1 MADQNLNQ
9 TFSYHLQIAS
19 FDIPTPLSYPVFTMG
34 LLLYLFSVFCNL
46 TIMLLIVTQRTLHKP
61 MFYSLPLNDLVGI
74 SSMLPR
80 VLADIVTQT
89 HSVYYPTCVF
99 QAFVCHMY
107 GGWCAFPTCSD
118 IFYHLQTTAIDCV
131 IISAAWGLDL
141 AMILTLFALQSR
153 VKRCKAYIL
162 NIYCDTN
169 NLSLMALSCCDNP
182 SMLKLVCANTAINN
196 IYGLFI
202 PTLIQV
208 IVVWTI
214 LYTYLHILVTCF
226 RKKGSADTKSKVL
239 QTCATH
245 LIVFTS
251 SPFLFGTLT
260 YCFIVFCNVTVLV
273 TIALD
278 RKLHKP
284 MFILL
289 FNMPIN
295 DLIGA
300 TAFFPQL
307 VVSILAQNRSISY
320 PACYLQALLVHLYGA
335 GSLTILTA
343 MAYDRYIAIC
353 CPLRYNAIMSPNN
366 LMKIIIFMW
375 LLVIALIVV
384 LLALVTRFKI
394 CRTTIVDTH
403 CNNPSLVRLICDDTR
418 INNYYGL
425 FITAV
430 FQGVSLLVVI
440 YTYIQILITCV
451 MNKSSDA
458 RSKAIQ
464 TCGTH
469 LVVFLFLEFNACFGL
484 IAHRFQQTDP
494 FLRRAFGLSV
504 MVFPPILNPLIYGLK
519 TKEIR
524 QNVLGFY
531 KRKVSS
537 VK

>member
-1 MADQNLNQ
+1 MYTNSTYMLSMDSLA
-9 TFSYHLQIAS
+9 IAPS
-19 FDIPTPLSYPVFTMG
+19 GVYP
-34 LLLYLFSVFCNL
+34 
-46 TIMLLIVTQRTLHKP
+46 
-61 MFYSLPLNDLVGI
+61 
-74 SSMLPR
+74 
-80 VLADIVTQT
+80 A
-89 HSVYYPTCVF
+89 
-99 QAFVCHMY
+99 
-107 GGWCAFPTCSD
+107 
-118 IFYHLQTTAIDCV
+118 
-131 IISAAWGLDL
+131 
-141 AMILTLFALQSR
+141 
-153 VKRCKAYIL
+153 
-162 NIYCDTN
+162 
-169 NLSLMALSCCDNP
+169 
-182 SMLKLVCANTAINN
+182 
-196 IYGLFI
+196 
-202 PTLIQV
+202 
-208 IVVWTI
+208 
-214 LYTYLHILVTCF
+214 
-226 RKKGSADTKSKVL
+226 
-239 QTCATH
+239 
-245 LIVFTS
+245 
-251 SPFLFGTLT
+251 FLFGTLT
-260 YCFIVFCNVTVLV
+260 YCFIVFCNVTVLS

-300 TAFFPQL
+300 TAFIPQL
-307 VVSILAQNRSISY
+307 LVSILAQNRSISY

-335 GSLTILTA
+335 GSLTILTS

-353 CPLRYNAIMSPNN
+353 CPLRYNSIMSSSN

-375 LLVIALIVV
+375 LLVITLIVV

-394 CRTTIVDTH
+394 CRTTIVDIY

-425 FITAV
+425 LITAV
-430 FQGVSLLVVI
+430 FQGVSLIVVI
-440 YTYIQILITCV
+440 FTYIQILLTCV

-469 LVVFLFLEFNACFGL
+469 LVVFIFLEFNACFSL
-484 IAHRFQQTDP
+484 ISHRFEQAAP
-494 FLRRAFGLSV
+494 SLRRAFGVSV

>member
-1 MADQNLNQ
+1 MYTNSTYMLSMDSLA
-9 TFSYHLQIAS
+9 IAPS
-19 FDIPTPLSYPVFTMG
+19 GVYP
-34 LLLYLFSVFCNL
+34 
-46 TIMLLIVTQRTLHKP
+46 
-61 MFYSLPLNDLVGI
+61 
-74 SSMLPR
+74 
-80 VLADIVTQT
+80 A
-89 HSVYYPTCVF
+89 
-99 QAFVCHMY
+99 
-107 GGWCAFPTCSD
+107 
-118 IFYHLQTTAIDCV
+118 
-131 IISAAWGLDL
+131 
-141 AMILTLFALQSR
+141 
-153 VKRCKAYIL
+153 
-162 NIYCDTN
+162 
-169 NLSLMALSCCDNP
+169 
-182 SMLKLVCANTAINN
+182 
-196 IYGLFI
+196 
-202 PTLIQV
+202 
-208 IVVWTI
+208 
-214 LYTYLHILVTCF
+214 
-226 RKKGSADTKSKVL
+226 
-239 QTCATH
+239 
-245 LIVFTS
+245 
-251 SPFLFGTLT
+251 FLFGTLT
-260 YCFIVFCNVTVLV
+260 YCFIVFCNVTVLS

-307 VVSILAQNRSISY
+307 LVSILAQNRSISY

-335 GSLTILTA
+335 GSLTILTS

-353 CPLRYNAIMSPNN
+353 CPLRYNSIMSSSN

-375 LLVIALIVV
+375 LLVITLIVV

-394 CRTTIVDTH
+394 CRTTIVDIY

-425 FITAV
+425 LITAV
-430 FQGVSLLVVI
+430 FQGVSLIVVI
-440 YTYIQILITCV
+440 FTYIQILLTCV

-469 LVVFLFLEFNACFGL
+469 LVVFLFLEFNACFSL
-484 IAHRFQQTDP
+484 IAHRFEQAAP
-494 FLRRAFGLSV
+494 SLRRAFGVSV